1 MNMPIIR
8 LEKGE
13 NINLTK
19 DEPSLKNILIGCGW
33 DVRASDQE
41 TFDLDVSLIMVGADG
56 KATSDRDLIFYNPT
70 HLTSVC
76 GSVRHTGD
84 NRTGEGDGD
93 DESIFIQLDKVPAGK
108 HRLVV
113 CVSIYQALE
122 KKQNFGQVLNAY
134 IRVLNADTDQEIRRY
149 DLTEDY
155 SKYTGV
161 IPGEIYRYQG
171 DWKFKAIG
179 TGLAGGLKEFVSM
192 HGLLVG

>member
-1 MNMPIIR
+1 MSMPAIS

-13 NINLTK
+13 NINLSK
-19 DEPSLKNILIGCGW
+19 EEPSLKNILIGSGW

-56 KATSDRDLIFYNPT
+56 KASSERDLIFYNPA

-84 NRTGEGDGD
+84 NRTGEGEGD
-93 DESIFIQLDKVPAGK
+93 DESILIHLDQVPAGK

-113 CVSIYQALE
+113 CVSIYKALE

-134 IRVLNADTDQEIRRY
+134 MRVLNADTDQEIRRY

-155 SKYTGV
+155 SKYTAV
-161 IPGEIYRYQG
+161 IPGEIYRHQG

-179 TGLAGGLKEFVSM
+179 TGLTGGLKEFVSM
-192 HGLLVG
+192 HGLSVG